1 MSTSSPAPIE
11 LVATCLWRTT
21 DTLIVT
27 LDDVFGEPD
36 DTYVNGSQV
45 WLRENGPDSMM
56 LEWRLHPVAGYTK
69 PKGLPT
75 IQVFSK
81 TALAIAQGIPAPIA
95 AKALWDGLEVFAA
108 YDDEFT
114 PEALRASAISALGI
128 EPDAFG
134 MVDHERIGDAWEIA
148 EGQRSV
154 VDDLLAQLQLEA

>member
-1 MSTSSPAPIE
+1 MSTSTPVPIE
-11 LVATCLWRTT
+11 LLATCLWRTS
-21 DTLIVT
+21 DALIVK

-45 WLRENGPDSMM
+45 WLRENGPDAMM
-56 LEWRLHPVAGYTK
+56 LEWRLHPVAGYAK

-81 TALAIAQGIPAPIA
+81 TALAIAQGIAPIVPA
-95 AKALWDGLEVFAA
+95 NRLWDGLEVFAA

-114 PEALRASAISALGI
+114 PDALRDAAISALGI

-148 EGQRSV
+148 DGQRSV
-154 VDDLLAQLQLEA
+154 VDDLLAQLQQ